1 MVALTTVLINK
12 FSMKHFHANIHELL
26 TELNNVQLSF
36 SIYLTIT
43 FITIKIMYYKR
54 KTYIIPDAFKLQR

>member
-12 FSMKHFHANIHELL
+12 FSMKHLFHANIYELL
-26 TELNNVQLSF
+26 TELNNVQLCF

-43 FITIKIMYYKR
+43 FITIKIMYYKQKNLYYTR
-54 KTYIIPDAFKLQR
+54 CV

>member
-12 FSMKHFHANIHELL
+12 FSMKHFHVNIHKLL